1 MVVAFIGLSWVG
13 YALLG
18 LFDGVYDYIAWKI
31 WGVVK
36 VHHNRDS

>member
-1 MVVAFIGLSWVG
+1 MVVSFIGLSWVA

-18 LFDGVYDYIAWKI
+18 FLDGVYDYIGGKI